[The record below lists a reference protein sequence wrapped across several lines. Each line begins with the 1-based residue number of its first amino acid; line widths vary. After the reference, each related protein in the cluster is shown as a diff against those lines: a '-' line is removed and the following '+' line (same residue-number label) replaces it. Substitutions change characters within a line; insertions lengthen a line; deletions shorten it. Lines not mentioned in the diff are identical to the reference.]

1 MQKKPRQGSRRGSVS
16 RAGISSRIGPLERRR
31 ADLARGLGY
40 IKCSEGG
47 APKTPSRRA
56 MPNRL
61 AKWWQQWRWCW
72 EQIIVVLLSFHE
84 RDSKIAYRGGEICVR
99 GWRTPAGILIVS
111 HGQDEFRELE
121 ALRAGKRGIVRQC
134 E

>member
-1 MQKKPRQGSRRGSVS
+1 
-16 RAGISSRIGPLERRR
+16 
-31 ADLARGLGY
+31 
-40 IKCSEGG
+40 
-47 APKTPSRRA
+47 

-121 ALRAGKRGIVRQC
+121 ALRAGERLELPAIDQRDGSSFSHKNISRVRIPVDESCPKNHATECRG
-134 E
+134 